1 MADLLSEAIAD
12 AKKVKSAAIANAKLT
27 LEEAFQPTL
36 QRMIS
41 TKLAEEE
48 GEGDDD
54 DIDVNINFGNDDD
67 DDMADSGP
75 IGMGSFADDEEEPA
89 EEEPAEEEE
98 PTEEEDDMELESLI
112 RELEGEDMDMD
123 MDLEEASTLFPGMD
137 AEDDMMDEG
146 EDDWSDP
153 IPDAIQEEEM
163 DFDEDELS
171 EAIQSLVEEE
181 MEAELEDELTELFEA
196 DGEFDLEDDLSE
208 SDELE
213 TMTVDEGDM
222 DFDEAELEEAINEIL
237 GEEET
242 VDVNIDEE
250 YSEEDEMMERNLR
263 FENRKLKGKLTEAY
277 RAVTTLKNTLND
289 VNLLNAKLMYTTK
302 TFQQF
307 ELNESQKHRVLDAFD
322 RANSVREVKLVY
334 TTICESR
341 SKSSKPNRITEGFAS
356 KSQNFI
362 HNKKNGTETRS
373 NIVEGSVVKWN
384 PERLQQLAGMRKLDD

>member
-1 MADLLSEAIAD
+1 MSCHDFNILGVYVMADLLSEAIAD

-48 GEGDDD
+48 GEGEDD
-54 DIDVNINFGNDDD
+54 DIDAGG
-67 DDMADSGP
+67 A
-75 IGMGSFADDEEEPA
+75 IGMGSFADDEEEPT
-89 EEEPAEEEE
+89 EEEPAEEE
-98 PTEEEDDMELESLI
+98 PAEEEDDMELESLI
-112 RELEGEDMDMD
+112 RELEGNGMDMD
-123 MDLEEASTLFPGMD
+123 
-137 AEDDMMDEG
+137 AEGDMMDEG

-213 TMTVDEGDM
+213 TMTVDEEGM

-242 VDVNIDEE
+242 VDVNIGEE

-307 ELNESQKHRVLDAFD
+307 ELNENQKHRVLDAFD

>member
-1 MADLLSEAIAD
+1 MSCHDFNILGVYVMADLLSEAIAD

-48 GEGDDD
+48 GEAEDD

-67 DDMADSGP
+67 MDAGGA
-75 IGMGSFADDEEEPA
+75 IGMGSFADDGEEPTEEEPA
-89 EEEPAEEEE
+89 EEE

-112 RELEGEDMDMD
+112 RELEGNDMDMD
-123 MDLEEASTLFPGMD
+123 
-137 AEDDMMDEG
+137 AEGDMMDEG
-146 EDDWSDP
+146 EDDWSDS
-153 IPDAIQEEEM
+153 IQEEEM

-213 TMTVDEGDM
+213 TMTVDEEDM